1 MNPVDEIKS
10 RLDIVD
16 VVSGYISLNQTGGNL
31 KARCPFHNEKTPSFM
46 VSREKQIWH
55 CFGCGKGGDII
66 SFVQEY
72 EGVDFKE
79 AIRILA
85 ERANVTLSN
94 MSFEKKEDYSRLY
107 EINQTAAK
115 FYQNI
120 LNQDDPISHK
130 AMKYLQEARKI
141 KKANIDKWELGL
153 SGESWDGLYRY
164 LISEGY
170 KDDDVFKAGLV
181 VKRKDGSGYVDRFRK
196 RLMFPIFDTQGKIV
210 AFTSRT
216 LAGIVYDEEEQGGKY
231 INSPQTVIYDKSKTL
246 YGWHFAK
253 DMVRKK
259 KYLIVVEGN
268 MDVIAAHQ
276 AETTNV
282 VAVSGTALTLDH
294 LKLIKR
300 YSNNVILAFDSD
312 QAGLLTSFRAFKNIR
327 LGWEQDMNFKVLLL
341 PAGKD
346 PADVIKEDKSKWL
359 EAIAKSLPLVDYYQK
374 KIMAAIDK
382 NRADHKK
389 IAAQKLLYVIK
400 FLQSEVEQEH
410 YIRKLSDELKISIE
424 TLKSEFAK
432 IKTSEDIPSY
442 KNIPLEE
449 KSKKDNI
456 ILLSEQLL
464 AIAFFK
470 PSYLEKMI
478 EEIEPDLL
486 EESLRSLYSQT
497 IIYYTKHHS
506 LPDFS
511 NNDELSSQDKKEWI
525 RLSLLGEENY
535 AEASEKDIDNDWHNL
550 SNRVRYYYLDSQ
562 KQALIKELRQAELS
576 NDANSQ
582 DKLAHEINLL
592 NKEIH
597 KLQS

>member
-1 MNPVDEIKS
+1 MNTVEEVKN

-16 VVSGYISLNQTGGNL
+16 IVSGYINLNQAGGNFR
-31 KARCPFHNEKTPSFM
+31 ARCPFHNEKTPSFM

-55 CFGCGKGGDII
+55 CFGCGKGGDLI
-66 SFVQEY
+66 SFVEEY

-79 AIRILA
+79 ALRMLA
-85 ERANVTLSN
+85 EKANVPMEN
-94 MSFEKKEDYSRLY
+94 MRFEKKEDYSRLY
-107 EINQTAAK
+107 EVNQEAAK
-115 FYQNI
+115 FYQKI
-120 LNQDDPISHK
+120 LNQNDVVSKK
-130 AMKYLQEARKI
+130 AMEYLQEKRKI
-141 KKANIDKWELGL
+141 KKGNIDKWELGL
-153 SGESWDGLYRY
+153 SGDTWDGLFRY

-170 KDDDVFKAGLV
+170 QEDDIFQAGLI
-181 VKRKDGSGYVDRFRK
+181 VKKKDGSGYVDRFRK
-196 RLMFPIFDTQGKIV
+196 RIMFPIYDTQGRIV

-216 LAGIVYDEEEQGGKY
+216 LAGIAYDEEEQGGKY
-231 INSPQTVIYDKSKTL
+231 VNSPQTVVYDKSKIL

-300 YSNNVILAFDSD
+300 YCNNVILAFDSD

-327 LGWEQDMNFKVLLL
+327 LGWEQEMNFKVLLL

-346 PADVIKEDKSKWL
+346 PADVIKEDKGKWL
-359 EAIAKSLPLVDYYQK
+359 EAIANSLPLVDYYQK

-410 YIRKLSDELKISIE
+410 YLRKLSEELKISLE

-432 IKTSEDIPSY
+432 VKVTEEMPSY
-442 KNIPLEE
+442 QESKVEPQA
-449 KSKKDNI
+449 KKDN
-456 ILLSEQLL
+456 LLVLSENILS
-464 AIAFFK
+464 IALFK
-470 PSYLEKMI
+470 INYLEKMI
-478 EEIEPDLL
+478 EEIEPDIL
-486 EESLRSLYSQT
+486 EESLRSLYSQI
-497 IIYYTKHHS
+497 IIYYTKHHN
-506 LPDFS
+506 LKDFG
-511 NNDELSSQDKKEWI
+511 NYEELSDNDKDNWI
-525 RLSLLGEENY
+525 RISILGEKDY
-535 AEASEKDIDNDWHNL
+535 ADVSEKDIANDWQNL
-550 SNRVRYYYLDSQ
+550 VSRLKQSYLETEKNQ
-562 KQALIKELRQAELS
+562 LIKDLRQAELN
-576 NDANSQ
+576 NDSETQ
-582 DKLAHEINLL
+582 DQIAHKINLL
-592 NKEIH
+592 NKQIH

>member
-1 MNPVDEIKS
+1 MNQVEEVKG
-10 RLDIVD
+10 RLDIID
-16 VVSGYISLNQTGGNL
+16 VVSSYINLNQVGGNF
-31 KARCPFHNEKTPSFM
+31 KAQCPFHNEKTPSFM

-55 CFGCGKGGDII
+55 CFGCGKGGDLI

-72 EGVDFKE
+72 EGVDFRE
-79 AIRILA
+79 ALRMLA
-85 ERANVTLSN
+85 EKANVKLDN
-94 MSFEKKEDYSRLY
+94 FSFEKKEDYSRLY
-107 EINQTAAK
+107 EVNQEAAK
-115 FYQNI
+115 FYQKI

-130 AMKYLQEARKI
+130 AVKYLQDSRKI
-141 KKANIDKWELGL
+141 KQGNIDKWQLGL
-153 SGESWDGLYRY
+153 SGESWDGLLRY

-170 KDDDVFKAGLV
+170 KEDDLFQVGLV

-196 RLMFPIFDTQGKIV
+196 RLMFPIFDTQGRIV

-216 LAGIVYDEEEQGGKY
+216 LSGIIYDEEEQGGKY
-231 INSPQTVIYDKSKTL
+231 MNSPQTTIYNKSKTL

-282 VAVSGTALTLDH
+282 VAVSGTALTIDH

-300 YSNNVILAFDSD
+300 YSDNVILAFDSD
-312 QAGLLTSFRAFKNIR
+312 QAWLLTSFRAFKNIR
-327 LGWEQDMNFKVLLL
+327 LGWEQDMNFKVLSL

-359 EAIAKSLPLVDYYQK
+359 AAIANSLPLVDYYQK

-400 FLQSEVEQEH
+400 FLKSEVEQEH
-410 YIRKLSDELKISIE
+410 YLRKLSDELKISIE
-424 TLKSEFAK
+424 TLKVEFDK
-432 IKTSEDIPSY
+432 VKTSESVPIYQETPVE
-442 KNIPLEE
+442 IVA
-449 KSKKDNI
+449 KKGNSV
-456 ILLSEQLL
+456 LLAEGLL

-470 PSYLEKMI
+470 TIYLEKMI
-478 EEIEPDLL
+478 EQIDPDALD
-486 EESLRSLYSQT
+486 ESLRSLYSKL
-497 IIYYTKHHS
+497 IIYYTKHHNLS
-506 LPDFS
+506 DFT
-511 NNDELSSQDKKEWI
+511 NHPELSEQEKEDWI
-525 RLSLLGEENY
+525 RLAISGENNY
-535 AEASEKDIDNDWHNL
+535 AEVSEKDIANDWQNFVFRL
-550 SNRVRYYYLDSQ
+550 KEEYLDAE
-562 KQALIKELRQAELS
+562 KNKLIKDLQQAELS
-576 NDANSQ
+576 NDTEIQNQ
-582 DKLAHEINLL
+582 LAHKINLL
-592 NKEIH
+592 NKELH

>member
-1 MNPVDEIKS
+1 MNPVEEIKA

-16 VVSGYISLNQTGGNL
+16 IVSTYINLNPASGNF

-85 ERANVTLSN
+85 EKANVVLSS
-94 MSFEKKEDYSRLY
+94 MSFEKREDHSHFY
-107 EINQTAAK
+107 EINEQAVK

-130 AMKYLQEARKI
+130 AMDYLQEIRKI
-141 KKANIDKWELGL
+141 KKGNIDKWGLGL
-153 SGESWDGLYRY
+153 SGDSWDGLYRY
-164 LISEGY
+164 LTSEGY
-170 KDDDVFKAGLV
+170 KDEDIFKAGLIV
-181 VKRKDGSGYVDRFRK
+181 RKKDNSGYVDRFRK
-196 RLMFPIFDTQGKIV
+196 RLMFPIADTQGRVV

-216 LAGIVYDEEEQGGKY
+216 LAKIVYDEEEQGGKY
-231 INSPQTVIYDKSKTL
+231 INSPQTAVYDKSKTL

-300 YSNNVILAFDSD
+300 YTNNVILAFDSD

-382 NRADHKK
+382 DRADHKK
-389 IAAQKLLYVIK
+389 IAAQKMLYVIK

-410 YIRKLSDELKISIE
+410 YLRKLSDELKISLD
-424 TLKSEFAK
+424 TLKSEFSKVK
-432 IKTSEDIPSY
+432 IQEEMPSY
-442 KNIPLEE
+442 QSPVEE
-449 KSKKDNI
+449 KSKKDSLLI
-456 ILLSEQLL
+456 LSEQLL
-464 AIAFFK
+464 SIAFFRS
-470 PSYLEKMI
+470 SYLEKMI
-478 EEIEPDLL
+478 EEIEPDLID
-486 EESLRSLYSQT
+486 ESLRSLYSQT
-497 IIYYTKHHS
+497 IIYYTKHHN

-511 NNDELSSQDKKEWI
+511 SSDSLSEDDRKDWI
-525 RLSLLGEENY
+525 RLSLLGEQNY
-535 AEASEKDIDNDWHNL
+535 AEVSEKDIDNDWQSL
-550 SNRVRYYYLDSQ
+550 SHRLRYSYLDSQ
-562 KQALIKELRQAELS
+562 KQQLIKDLRQAELT
-576 NDANSQ
+576 NDGEAQ
-582 DKLAHEINLL
+582 DKLAHKINLL